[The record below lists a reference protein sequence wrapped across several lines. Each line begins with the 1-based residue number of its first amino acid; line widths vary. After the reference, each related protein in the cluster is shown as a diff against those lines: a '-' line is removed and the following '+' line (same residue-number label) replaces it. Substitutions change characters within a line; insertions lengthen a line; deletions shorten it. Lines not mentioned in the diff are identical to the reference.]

1 MNSNIL
7 YEFTF
12 GLFLKLAEM
21 AQILLDFLFSYVIVL
36 DIKFQVWQLIGGGV
50 FITLLVAWLV
60 KKLVPVL

>member
-1 MNSNIL
+1 MASNMF

-12 GLFLKLAEM
+12 GLFLKFADM
-21 AQILLDFLFSYVIVL
+21 AQILLNFLFSNIELL

-60 KKLVPVL
+60 KKIIPVL